1 MRAYIVIYESLK
13 NGFKTVSQ
21 EAYFDLDEAQEFC
34 LNRSGNV
41 EQVSP
46 FIFVD
51 EKNNVGYEIKEICIA
66 KKEEK
71 R

>member
-1 MRAYIVIYESLK
+1 MRAYIIICEGLK
-13 NGFKTVSQ
+13 TRFKTVSQ

-41 EQVSP
+41 VQVSP

-51 EKNNVGYEIKEICIA
+51 EKKDIGYEIKEICIT
-66 KKEEK
+66 KKK
-71 R
+71 G